1 MGEGPGI
8 KAVLDTNVVVSAV
21 RHGSV
26 TRQVA
31 EAWHQRRFH
40 WLVSQEI
47 LDEYIRVLAY
57 PKFRLDQHEILVVL
71 NKAIL
76 PYTQVVRVRSQVRM
90 APDPSDNKFLAC
102 AVDGQADYLVSG
114 DHRLLAVKRYRH
126 VRVVGVAEFLHVL
139 AS

>member
-31 EAWHQRRFH
+31 EAWYQRRFH

-76 PYTQVVRVRSQVRM
+76 PYTQVVRVRSQVRV

-114 DHRLLAVKRYRH
+114 DHRLLAVERYRR
-126 VRVVGVAEFLHVL
+126 VQVVGVAEFLHVL